1 MIETKEVNYLD
12 QITEAE
18 PLFVKK
24 EGDEKKW
31 ISTRR
36 YGIGGSEVGTVCR
49 INPYSSIM
57 DLYEYK
63 VNGTRQEFTEDAK
76 ERMHF
81 GTILEDI
88 IAKEFARRNYVECAE
103 ITMLKNKKYPFC
115 LANIDRLI
123 IEDGEVKAILECKTA
138 GEYAKEDWINGD
150 ISLSYIY
157 QVQWYMFITGIHKAY
172 IAGLIGGQ
180 TYVQHEILYDQ
191 DLIYNELLPEV
202 DNFWCGNVL
211 KEIPPVIDGSK
222 ASVDY
227 VNNRYK
233 EAIENTVVL
242 NDCDEMLRELDD
254 LKEKQKNIE
263 YNINEIQNK
272 IKMAMEGVTRA
283 ETNNYKISWHNR
295 ERESLDSDK
304 LKADGIY
311 AKYTKKTTFR
321 VFSTKIKK

>member
-1 MIETKEVNYLD
+1 MIKTKEVNYLD

-18 PLFVKK
+18 PLFIKK

-36 YGIGGSEVGTVCR
+36 YGIGGSEIGTICGV
-49 INPYSSIM
+49 NPYSSIM
-57 DLYEYK
+57 DLYDYK
-63 VNGTRQEFTEDAK
+63 VTGKRQEFTEDAK

-88 IAKEFARRNYVECAE
+88 IAKEFAQRNYVECAE
-103 ITMLKNKKYPFC
+103 IGMLKSKKYPFC

-138 GEYAKEDWINGD
+138 GEYAKEDWINGN

-180 TYVQHEILYDQ
+180 TYVQHEILYNEQ
-191 DLIYNELLPEV
+191 LIYNELLPLADSFWN
-202 DNFWCGNVL
+202 DNVQ
-211 KEIPPVIDGSK
+211 KEIPPQIDGSK

-233 EAIENTVVL
+233 EVIEETVIL
-242 NDCDEMLRELDD
+242 NDCDDMIRELNNW
-254 LKEKQKNIE
+254 KEQMKLTE
-263 YNINEIQNK
+263 YKINEIQNK
-272 IKMAMEGVTRA
+272 IKMAMEGKSKA
-283 ETNNYKISWHNR
+283 ETDYYKISWLNR
-295 ERESLDSDK
+295 ERESLDTEK
-304 LKADGIY
+304 IKADGLFD
-311 AKYTKKTTFR
+311 KYKNKTSYR
-321 VFSTKIKK
+321 VFMIKEK